1 MKLLCAEYNEA
12 GEVAYNVIGDN
23 ALLRNND
30 DFYIPAFATE
40 LSCVPQIVLR
50 VGKIGKHVAERF
62 AGRYYEE
69 VGVGIRFYAD
79 NLERELQGKGL
90 SSSMA
95 FSFDGAVAISEW
107 QKMENEL
114 SEVEFRFMLNGL
126 EVNRMKIRELLL
138 SPEKIISKVSE
149 FCMLKI
155 VVHAVRRLHAA
166 ADHGHAHPA
175 VHHVDEVL
183 QHVQHVLAADPAVS
197 LRRRRVQHLPHPPVR
212 PLHPA

>member
-40 LSCVPQIVLR
+40 LSCVPQVVLR
-50 VGKIGKHVAERF
+50 IGKIGKHVAERF

-155 VVHAVRRLHAA
+155 GDLIYC
-166 ADHGHAHPA
+166 GN
-175 VHHVDEVL
+175 
-183 QHVQHVLAADPAVS
+183 
-197 LRRRRVQHLPHPPVR
+197 
-212 PLHPA
+212 

>member
-126 EVNRMKIRELLL
+126 EVNRMKILELLL

-149 FCMLKI
+149 FCILKI
-155 VVHAVRRLHAA
+155 GDLIYSGNSFRQRVLKIGDRLSMCLG
-166 ADHGHAHPA
+166 DRTLL
-175 VHHVDEVL
+175 DFYL
-183 QHVQHVLAADPAVS
+183 K
-197 LRRRRVQHLPHPPVR
+197 
-212 PLHPA
+212 

>member
-79 NLERELQGKGL
+79 NLERIVGGFFV
-90 SSSMA
+90 SY
-95 FSFDGAVAISEW
+95 GG
-107 QKMENEL
+107 
-114 SEVEFRFMLNGL
+114 NGFWFFGGNFTD
-126 EVNRMKIRELLL
+126 E
-138 SPEKIISKVSE
+138 IIGG
-149 FCMLKI
+149 
-155 VVHAVRRLHAA
+155 RLAGRYDLFIWIERWERSHT
-166 ADHGHAHPA
+166 
-175 VHHVDEVL
+175 
-183 QHVQHVLAADPAVS
+183 
-197 LRRRRVQHLPHPPVR
+197 
-212 PLHPA
+212 

>member
-79 NLERELQGKGL
+79 NLERELLAASL
-90 SSSMA
+90 SPTAAMA
-95 FSFDGAVAISEW
+95 FDSSAAISPMKSLVDVSLGDMIFLFE
-107 QKMENEL
+107 
-114 SEVEFRFMLNGL
+114 LNGESVL
-126 EVNRMKIRELLL
+126 TRKVRE
-138 SPEKIISKVSE
+138 I
-149 FCMLKI
+149 
-155 VVHAVRRLHAA
+155 
-166 ADHGHAHPA
+166 
-175 VHHVDEVL
+175 
-183 QHVQHVLAADPAVS
+183 
-197 LRRRRVQHLPHPPVR
+197 
-212 PLHPA
+212 

>member
-30 DFYIPAFATE
+30 EFYIPAFATE

-79 NLERELQGKGL
+79 NLERELLATSL
-90 SSSMA
+90 SPTA
-95 FSFDGAVAISEW
+95 AISPMKSLVDVSLGDMIFLFE
-107 QKMENEL
+107 
-114 SEVEFRFMLNGL
+114 LNGESVL
-126 EVNRMKIRELLL
+126 TRKVCEISQK
-138 SPEKIISKVSE
+138 PEKTLAAMSE
-149 FCMLKI
+149 YYMLKI
-155 VVHAVRRLHAA
+155 GDFLFCGGVFRQRNLSIG
-166 ADHGHAHPA
+166 DHLR
-175 VHHVDEVL
+175 VL
-183 QHVQHVLAADPAVS
+183 LDGECLLDFQVK
-197 LRRRRVQHLPHPPVR
+197 
-212 PLHPA
+212 